1 MKIVR
6 GRLRHGQ
13 SKLYVREIMEYLQS
27 PDTSGPK
34 TTWMVDVNT
43 DFEILSQDKVG

>member
-1 MKIVR
+1 MKIVC

-13 SKLYVREIMEYLQS
+13 SKLNVREKMEYLLS

-43 DFEILSQDKVG
+43 AFEILS

>member
-1 MKIVR
+1 MKIVC

-34 TTWMVDVNT
+34 KTWMVDVNT
-43 DFEILSQDKVG
+43 AFGILSQDKVE